1 MPWLA
6 TWGLHFGTSVSGDV
20 DALEQA
26 FWTSREAA
34 HQATAAVLS
43 AGKRDE
49 RKCGHNFKRT
59 ARSPTAR
66 RSGPAD
72 AEGRGKQRRGT
83 LAAGPPWLFYARP
96 HCTRDAVRAS
106 RPQMKSCSESS
117 ARGPPNDTPLLV
129 SAGVALVHGLLAF
142 KLHSQGQG
150 SLVSERAD
158 RGPGLLAMAVPTLA
172 GPGNCRSCDAPP
184 HTCPSTA

>member
-1 MPWLA
+1 MLRDGANSAGAPSPSA
-6 TWGLHFGTSVSGDV
+6 
-20 DALEQA
+20 
-26 FWTSREAA
+26 
-34 HQATAAVLS
+34 ATAA
-43 AGKRDE
+43 
-49 RKCGHNFKRT
+49 
-59 ARSPTAR
+59 
-66 RSGPAD
+66 
-72 AEGRGKQRRGT
+72 
-83 LAAGPPWLFYARP
+83 AAGPPWLFYARP